1 MQRSLDEGSKF
12 CRECE
17 LLLFNKCLE
26 IHKIFNES
34 HNLEEKE
41 APLKEICEAYTE
53 YTE

>member
-1 MQRSLDEGSKF
+1 MIKKLIVYI
-12 CRECE
+12 
-17 LLLFNKCLE
+17 LE

-41 APLKEICEAYTE
+41 APLKEICEAYSE